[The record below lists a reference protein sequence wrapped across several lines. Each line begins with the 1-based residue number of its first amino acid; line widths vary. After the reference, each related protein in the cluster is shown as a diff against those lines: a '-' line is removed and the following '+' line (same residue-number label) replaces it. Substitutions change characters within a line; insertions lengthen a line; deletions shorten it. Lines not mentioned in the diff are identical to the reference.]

1 MKAAMIK
8 RISKG
13 GRDEKVAAEAGRQAG
28 KLCRECRI
36 CDFLGKQ
43 REAE

>member
-1 MKAAMIK
+1 MIK
-8 RISKG
+8 KILEG
-13 GRDEKVAAEAGRQAG
+13 VRDEKVVAEAGRQVG
-28 KLCRECRI
+28 KHCRECQI